1 MAPFAELP
9 TYSSHPS
16 LRAYLRAV
24 LVAAK
29 DLENIG
35 RYREINGIELY
46 RYVHTGDAVGVGD
59 VVAYGGAADDRWS
72 AGVVR
77 SMSKRDGRKL
87 VKYRDPV
94 SVGEPNVTLLVSP
107 LVKGAGQGRFAS
119 QIGGGQVKMVLAD
132 CTEDNVELQEV
143 QRVMGG
149 GRSTEPD
156 IGGGTANAKEWIF
169 SKGETRWFMRH
180 PKLEYDDSIAR
191 WR

>member
-1 MAPFAELP
+1 METVERLLRVRNATEVRGQRAP
-9 TYSSHPS
+9 
-16 LRAYLRAV
+16 
-24 LVAAK
+24 
-29 DLENIG
+29 
-35 RYREINGIELY
+35 
-46 RYVHTGDAVGVGD
+46 TGDAVGVGD

-94 SVGEPNVTLLVSP
+94 SVGEPDVALLVSP